1 MCYVYSANIKT
12 LLVIIVVFFGQTVV
26 LPLLIISS
34 LVSRIIR
41 KKNVSVGFG
50 PEPINPFHS
59 KSLSSLGIPSKSYIT
74 HKYYIGGDFDVD
86 LSRSNAIFH
95 LFDTLMFR
103 SAFHALFNY
112 NILFFYFHGGPIGFS
127 SKAFWRL
134 EWLILKLAGIK
145 SVVMPYGGDVQDLR
159 RNPNPLYKDALS
171 IDYPSMWTRERIVA
185 RKVNHWQ
192 RRADHVISGCDWVNY
207 MSYWDTLCISHFAID
222 LRSID
227 VVPSYRK
234 ESRLKVLH
242 APNHQAIKGTEA
254 LMRAIEKLQSEG
266 LEIELTLIQKKPN
279 SEVLKAIE
287 ECDLV
292 VEQLVIG
299 WYAQFAIEAM
309 AYGKPVVS
317 HIDRNLMSL
326 YASKGLLDEKE
337 FPIISADCISIEE
350 TLRDFYYNSDSYQDR
365 TSSGPEYVEKHHS
378 LEAIGALFSGIVED
392 LN

>member
-1 MCYVYSANIKT
+1 MVPKRAIADVFVTICQFVTFPILIASA
-12 LLVIIVVFFGQTVV
+12 
-26 LPLLIISS
+26 IISRGVRPKGT
-34 LVSRIIR
+34 LI
-41 KKNVSVGFG
+41 GFG

-59 KSLSSLGIPSKSYIT
+59 KSLAALGYNSKSFVT
-74 HKYYIGGDFDVD
+74 HNYYINSEFDKYLD
-86 LSRSNAIFH
+86 RKS
-95 LFDTLMFR
+95 LFMQVFDKAFFR
-103 SAFHALFNY
+103 AAFYAVFRFNV
-112 NILFFYFHGGPIGFS
+112 LFFYFHGGPIGFT
-127 SKAFWRL
+127 SKLFWRT
-134 EWLILKLAGIK
+134 EWLVLKLAGINT
-145 SVVMPYGGDVQDLR
+145 VVMPYGGDVQDLR
-159 RNPNPLYKDALS
+159 RNPNLLYKDALS

-227 VVPSYRK
+227 VVPRYRK
-234 ESRLKVLH
+234 EHRLKVLH

-254 LMRAIEKLQSEG
+254 LTRAIEKLQSEG

-317 HIDRNLMSL
+317 HIDINLMSL
-326 YASKGLLDEKE
+326 YVSKGLLDEKE

-365 TSSGPEYVEKHHS
+365 ISSGPEYVEKHHS
-378 LEAIGALFSGIVED
+378 LEAIGTLFSGIVED
-392 LN
+392 LT

>member
-1 MCYVYSANIKT
+1 MAPKRAIADVFVTICQFVTFPILIASA
-12 LLVIIVVFFGQTVV
+12 
-26 LPLLIISS
+26 IISRGVRPKGT
-34 LVSRIIR
+34 LI
-41 KKNVSVGFG
+41 GFG

-59 KSLSSLGIPSKSYIT
+59 KSLAALGYNSKSFVT
-74 HKYYIGGDFDVD
+74 HNYFINSEFDKYLDRKSLFMQVFDK
-86 LSRSNAIFH
+86 AF
-95 LFDTLMFR
+95 FR
-103 SAFHALFNY
+103 AAFYAVFRFNV
-112 NILFFYFHGGPIGFS
+112 LFFYFHGGPIGFS

-159 RNPNPLYKDALS
+159 RNPNLLYKDALS

-227 VVPSYRK
+227 VVPRYRK

-254 LMRAIEKLQSEG
+254 LTRAIEKLQSEG

-350 TLRDFYYNSDSYQDR
+350 TLRDFYYHSDSYQDR

-392 LN
+392 LT